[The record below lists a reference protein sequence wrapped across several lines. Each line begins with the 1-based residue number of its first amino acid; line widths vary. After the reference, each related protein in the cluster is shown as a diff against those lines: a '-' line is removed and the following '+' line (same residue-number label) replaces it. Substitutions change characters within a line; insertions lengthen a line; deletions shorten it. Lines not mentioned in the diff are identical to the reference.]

1 MRVVGN
7 VNIRCVRN
15 VEIRCA
21 ENIKIRNINISFVG
35 NITAGVHCDIHIR
48 STWTVSHI
56 YICLDHCTVEIST
69 SSRKPGVSFVPPT
82 TISLLPGRTAT
93 RHSDRRVAMR
103 LRTSQELVSGL
114 YRKIVLVFLLSKSLY
129 PPTASSCP
137 FSATQVERTTGRS
150 VMVCHSWW
158 SWASD
163 IFASVVCDW
172 RTLREQVM
180 TIFVV
185 LCRQYPPTR

>member
-1 MRVVGN
+1 M
-7 VNIRCVRN
+7 
-15 VEIRCA
+15 
-21 ENIKIRNINISFVG
+21 
-35 NITAGVHCDIHIR
+35 
-48 STWTVSHI
+48 
-56 YICLDHCTVEIST
+56 
-69 SSRKPGVSFVPPT
+69 
-82 TISLLPGRTAT
+82 
-93 RHSDRRVAMR
+93 
-103 LRTSQELVSGL
+103 
-114 YRKIVLVFLLSKSLY
+114 LVFLLSKSLY

-185 LCRQYPPTR
+185 LCPPPGRHCPHRLWLKLQREGEVGCWRLTTGECRCPSLVLCPVWCIPLPNPPQPPGPFHCTQQQGSSISMAWVESAPPTSSCHLAPQG